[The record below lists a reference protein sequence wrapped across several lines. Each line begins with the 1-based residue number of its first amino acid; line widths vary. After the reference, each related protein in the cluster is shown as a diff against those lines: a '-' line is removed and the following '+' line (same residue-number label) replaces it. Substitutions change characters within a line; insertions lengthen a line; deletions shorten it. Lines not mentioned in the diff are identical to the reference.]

1 MSAMISRCL
10 VVGSGSI
17 ARRHIANLRQLL
29 PQAEVACVSASGR
42 VVAPDET
49 LATVCLASFDEA
61 VGWRPELAV
70 IASPASLHLD
80 HAVAL
85 LETGIAVLIEKPLS
99 DSLFRHDVLAT
110 RLAPWRDRIEVAYNL
125 RFLSSCRRMRSLI
138 EEQIVGRIHSVH
150 IDLGQYLPDWR
161 PESDYR
167 RNVSANR
174 SLGGGVLLELSHEFD
189 YLTYLFGRFDRVFCV
204 TGQSGLLEIDV
215 EDRADILLTRAD
227 GLVAQL
233 HMDFLQR
240 KATRHR
246 KVIGQHGNL
255 QWDLIGNSITLE
267 TGSEKEILFSE
278 PNVDRNAM
286 YLELLCGF
294 IDLAQGRTPPRVSY
308 EDGLAVLA
316 MVDAMRNSSMAGLPV
331 QLPSE

>member
-42 VVAPDET
+42 VLAPDET
-49 LATVCLASFDEA
+49 LATVCFGSFDEA
-61 VGWRPELAV
+61 VGWQPELAV
-70 IASPASLHLD
+70 IASPAPLHLD

-99 DSLFRHDVLAT
+99 DSLPRHDELAT

-161 PESDYR
+161 PGSDYR
-167 RNVSANR
+167 RNVSAKR

-189 YLTYLFGRFDRVFCV
+189 YLTHLFGRFDSVFCV
-204 TGQSGLLEIDV
+204 TGQSGLLDIDV
-215 EDRADILLTRAD
+215 EDRADLLITRAD
-227 GLVAQL
+227 GLIAQV

-240 KATRHR
+240 KASRR
-246 KVIGQHGNL
+246 CKVIGEHGNL
-255 QWDLIGNSITLE
+255 LWDLIDNSLTLE
-267 TGSEKEILFSE
+267 TGLGQEVLFSE
-278 PNVDRNAM
+278 PEVDRNEM
-286 YLELLCGF
+286 YLELLRGF
-294 IDLAQGRTPPRVSY
+294 IDFAQGRAAQRITY
-308 EDGLAVLA
+308 EDGLFVLR
-316 MVDAMRNSSMAGLPV
+316 MVDAMRLSSTSGLPV
-331 QLPSE
+331 PLTSA

>member
-1 MSAMISRCL
+1 VSTAISKCL

-29 PQAEVACVSASGR
+29 PQADIACVSASGR
-42 VVAPDET
+42 AIAPGET
-49 LATVCLASFDEA
+49 PATVCFASFDEA
-61 VGWRPELAV
+61 LAWKSELAV
-70 IASPASLHLD
+70 VASPAPLHLD
-80 HAVAL
+80 HAAAL

-99 DSLFRHDVLAT
+99 DSLSGHEALAA

-125 RFLSSCRRMRSLI
+125 RFLSSCRRMRMLLQ
-138 EEQIVGRIHSVH
+138 EQVAGRLHSVH

-189 YLTYLFGRFDRVFCV
+189 YLTHLFGRFDWVFCV

-240 KATRHR
+240 KATRR
-246 KVIGQHGNL
+246 CKVIGEHGNL
-255 QWDLIGNSITLE
+255 LWDLVGNSITLE
-267 TGSEKEILFSE
+267 TGSGEKVLFSE
-278 PNVDRNAM
+278 PEVDRNAM
-286 YLELLCGF
+286 YLELLRGF
-294 IDLAQGRTPPRVSY
+294 IDLAQGRAAPRIAY
-308 EDGLAVLA
+308 EDGLAVLT
-316 MVDAMRNSSMAGLPV
+316 MVDAMRQSATTGLPV
-331 QLPSE
+331 KLPSN